1 MYVSFIKKY
10 NAGIQKQNGSC
21 IFQTSVEVTFLWVFF
36 FFFWKQ
42 ILTCLHLA
50 WAMMA
55 KGSKGK
61 ITSFDPSWVQ
71 LSVYTVSVHQTLFC
85 SFLEPS
91 KIKSKKACHIY
102 IFFPLGDVPTVVQTP
117 GFQISYRIISV
128 KCSVWN
134 GQSTRSSAHLQTS
147 LSLQGGP
154 GEPSGTPGIHRTQW

>member
-10 NAGIQKQNGSC
+10 NAGIRKQNGSC
-21 IFQTSVEVTFLWVFF
+21 IFQTSVEVTFLWGF

-55 KGSKGK
+55 KGSKGE

-91 KIKSKKACHIY
+91 KIKSNPRKHATAT
-102 IFFPLGDVPTVVQTP
+102 FF
-117 GFQISYRIISV
+117 
-128 KCSVWN
+128 
-134 GQSTRSSAHLQTS
+134 SS
-147 LSLQGGP
+147 G
-154 GEPSGTPGIHRTQW
+154 